1 MTDAAVAPP
10 FPSGGI
16 NGPVYRWIDGL
27 GDLTGRTAVD
37 LPAGDGRSSWRLA
50 RAGARVVALD
60 LFPEFMRAP
69 GVECRRAEMGR
80 PLPLADGSAD
90 LLLCQEGIE
99 HIGDPLGLLGEF
111 NRVLRPG
118 GTLAITTPSLS
129 HLRARLAQFTFESD
143 MAKNMPPSEVDSIWF
158 DARDDERIYFGHL
171 FLLGA
176 QKLLTLSRLAG
187 FRLVER
193 RRTSLSPTS
202 LMLLPLGWPLVALTT
217 LYAWG
222 RNRDRFERVP
232 AQARRAIFAEHAR
245 VNLAWGTLVEKH
257 IFWVFEKQR
266 DLADNRAWLKSL
278 TRATQD

>member
-1 MTDAAVAPP
+1 MAGAAVDPP
-10 FPSGGI
+10 FPEGGI
-16 NGPVYRWIDGL
+16 NGPVYRWIESL
-27 GDLTGRTAVD
+27 GDLDGRTAVD
-37 LPAGDGRSSWRLA
+37 LPAGDGRASFRLA
-50 RAGARVVALD
+50 RAGARVLALD

-69 GVECRRAEMGR
+69 GVECQSAQMGR
-80 PLPLADGSAD
+80 PLPLADGCAD

-99 HIGDPLGLLGEF
+99 HIGDPLGLLEEF

-143 MAKNMPPSEVDSIWF
+143 MAKNMPPSELDSIWF

-193 RRTSLSPTS
+193 RRTKLSPTS
-202 LMLLPLGWPLVALTT
+202 LLLLPLGWPLIAATT
-217 LYAWG
+217 LLAWG
-222 RNRDRFERVP
+222 RSRRRFGNIPPQV
-232 AQARRAIFAEHAR
+232 RREILAEHAR
-245 VNLAWGTLVEKH
+245 VNLAWGTLVGKH
-257 IFWVFEKQR
+257 LFWVFEKR
-266 DLADNRAWLKSL
+266 RELSDNRAWLKSM
-278 TRATQD
+278 TRAPQA

>member
-1 MTDAAVAPP
+1 MTAAPVDPP

-27 GDLTGRTAVD
+27 GDLRGRTAVD

-50 RAGARVVALD
+50 RAGANVLALD

-80 PLPLADGSAD
+80 PLPLEDGCAD

-99 HIGDPLGLLGEF
+99 HVGDPLGLLEEF
-111 NRVLRPG
+111 NRVLRAG

-143 MAKNMPPSEVDSIWF
+143 LAKNMPPSEVDSIWF

-193 RRTSLSPTS
+193 RRTKLSTTS
-202 LMLLPLGWPLVALTT
+202 LLLLPLGWPLVAATT
-217 LYAWG
+217 LLALA
-222 RNRDRFERVP
+222 RNRGRFERVP
-232 AQARRAIFAEHAR
+232 APARRAIFAEHAR

-257 IFWVFEKQR
+257 LFWVFEKQR
-266 DLADNRAWLKSL
+266 DLAANRAWLKSL
-278 TRATQD
+278 TRATQA